1 MKTSWFSRAAAVA
14 LVAAASL
21 LAACG
26 SGSTVQQLTPTRFMA
41 VGDGMID
48 LGHDGNDTRIYG
60 HIFRNPTKYMKIF
73 SIKETTD
80 NSFEALKIFG
90 NSLPY

>member
-41 VGDGMID
+41 VGDSMID
-48 LGHDGNDTRIYG
+48 LGCGYG
-60 HIFRNPTKYMKIF
+60 RR
-73 SIKETTD
+73 
-80 NSFEALKIFG
+80 
-90 NSLPY
+90 